1 MAILLRLLRFAYK
14 YKLFTLIGYVCLI
27 GTIILNLV
35 QPLIFR
41 QVIDVGIGERN
52 STVLMEMAFAI
63 VVVNVVSS
71 FCGFGMSYCNEYVSQ
86 RVAYDIRND
95 LYDHLQRL
103 SFAYHD
109 RASTGELMSRVT
121 SDVEHSRVFVGTGV
135 LQLVNTVILYVSILA
150 IMLSLSW
157 ELSLVSLA
165 TLPLIGI
172 TAVQYGSRVQPMFRR
187 VQRQWAVLTAVLQEN
202 ITGVRV
208 VKAFAREPFE
218 VSKFKTE
225 NDAFLE
231 RNVATT
237 RLQSLVFPMMVF
249 ISSMGTVAIL
259 WYGGLQAIE
268 GHLSVGSL
276 IAFNSYLMRLAGPTR
291 QFGAIVAWVSRAIAS
306 GERLFEILDTP
317 SPVRERPGLPARSTI
332 DGRVTF
338 ENVAFSYG
346 QAFAATPGFGATTEI
361 SAFKPIVHARD
372 REDRTLLRGTGA
384 SPASVIQEINIEAN
398 PNEVVALIGHTGS
411 GKSTLTSLIPRFY
424 DASSGS
430 VKVDGIDV
438 KDYRLADLRRNVGI
452 VMQET
457 LLFSATVAENI
468 AFGNVEASMA
478 DIERAAR
485 ASQAYEFIRDLP
497 EQFETKIGER
507 GVNLSGG
514 QRQRLAIARALLID
528 PRILI
533 LDDATAS
540 VDMKTEYQIQEAL
553 RELMAGR
560 TTFII
565 AQRLS
570 TITHADQILV
580 LDHGRIVQR
589 GTHQELITEP
599 GPYQDIYDM
608 QLRDQD
614 EARDAANREIASSPT
629 AIK

>member
-14 YKLFTLIGYVCLI
+14 YKLFTLIGYLCLI

-135 LQLVNTVILYVSILA
+135 LQLVNTVILYVSILG

-346 QAFAATPGFGATTEI
+346 QAFTAIPGYGATTEI

-384 SPASVIQEINIEAN
+384 SPASVIQGINIEAN

-485 ASQAYEFIRDLP
+485 AAQAYEFIRDLP

>member
-14 YKLFTLIGYVCLI
+14 YKLFTVIGYLCLI

-86 RVAYDIRND
+86 RVAYDVRND

-346 QAFAATPGFGATTEI
+346 QAFTAIPGYGATTEI

>member
-14 YKLFTLIGYVCLI
+14 YKLFTLIGYLCLI

-346 QAFAATPGFGATTEI
+346 QAFAAIPGYGATTEI

-384 SPASVIQEINIEAN
+384 SPASVIQGINIEAN

-424 DASSGS
+424 DASNGS

-468 AFGNVEASMA
+468 AFGNVEASTA

-485 ASQAYEFIRDLP
+485 AAQAYEFIRDLP

>member
-14 YKLFTLIGYVCLI
+14 YKLFTLIGYLCLI

-71 FCGFGMSYCNEYVSQ
+71 FCVFGMSYCNEYVSQ

-135 LQLVNTVILYVSILA
+135 LQLVNTVILYVSILG

-259 WYGGLQAIE
+259 WYGGLQAIQ

-346 QAFAATPGFGATTEI
+346 QAFTAIPGYGATTEI

-485 ASQAYEFIRDLP
+485 AAQAYEFIRDLP

>member
-1 MAILLRLLRFAYK
+1 
-14 YKLFTLIGYVCLI
+14 
-27 GTIILNLV
+27 
-35 QPLIFR
+35 
-41 QVIDVGIGERN
+41 
-52 STVLMEMAFAI
+52 
-63 VVVNVVSS
+63 
-71 FCGFGMSYCNEYVSQ
+71 
-86 RVAYDIRND
+86 
-95 LYDHLQRL
+95 
-103 SFAYHD
+103 
-109 RASTGELMSRVT
+109 
-121 SDVEHSRVFVGTGV
+121 
-135 LQLVNTVILYVSILA
+135 
-150 IMLSLSW
+150 
-157 ELSLVSLA
+157 
-165 TLPLIGI
+165 
-172 TAVQYGSRVQPMFRR
+172 MFRR

-346 QAFAATPGFGATTEI
+346 QAFAAIPGFGATTEI

-384 SPASVIQEINIEAN
+384 SPASVIQGINIEAN

-485 ASQAYEFIRDLP
+485 AAQAYEFIRDLP

>member
-86 RVAYDIRND
+86 RVAYDIRNN

-237 RLQSLVFPMMVF
+237 RLQS
-249 ISSMGTVAIL
+249 
-259 WYGGLQAIE
+259 
-268 GHLSVGSL
+268 
-276 IAFNSYLMRLAGPTR
+276 
-291 QFGAIVAWVSRAIAS
+291 
-306 GERLFEILDTP
+306 
-317 SPVRERPGLPARSTI
+317 
-332 DGRVTF
+332 
-338 ENVAFSYG
+338 
-346 QAFAATPGFGATTEI
+346 
-361 SAFKPIVHARD
+361 
-372 REDRTLLRGTGA
+372 
-384 SPASVIQEINIEAN
+384 
-398 PNEVVALIGHTGS
+398 
-411 GKSTLTSLIPRFY
+411 
-424 DASSGS
+424 
-430 VKVDGIDV
+430 
-438 KDYRLADLRRNVGI
+438 
-452 VMQET
+452 
-457 LLFSATVAENI
+457 
-468 AFGNVEASMA
+468 
-478 DIERAAR
+478 
-485 ASQAYEFIRDLP
+485 
-497 EQFETKIGER
+497 
-507 GVNLSGG
+507 
-514 QRQRLAIARALLID
+514 
-528 PRILI
+528 
-533 LDDATAS
+533 
-540 VDMKTEYQIQEAL
+540 
-553 RELMAGR
+553 
-560 TTFII
+560 
-565 AQRLS
+565 
-570 TITHADQILV
+570 
-580 LDHGRIVQR
+580 
-589 GTHQELITEP
+589 
-599 GPYQDIYDM
+599 
-608 QLRDQD
+608 
-614 EARDAANREIASSPT
+614 
-629 AIK
+629 

>member
-346 QAFAATPGFGATTEI
+346 QAFTAIPGYGATTEI

>member
-1 MAILLRLLRFAYK
+1 
-14 YKLFTLIGYVCLI
+14 
-27 GTIILNLV
+27 
-35 QPLIFR
+35 
-41 QVIDVGIGERN
+41 
-52 STVLMEMAFAI
+52 
-63 VVVNVVSS
+63 
-71 FCGFGMSYCNEYVSQ
+71 
-86 RVAYDIRND
+86 
-95 LYDHLQRL
+95 
-103 SFAYHD
+103 
-109 RASTGELMSRVT
+109 
-121 SDVEHSRVFVGTGV
+121 
-135 LQLVNTVILYVSILA
+135 
-150 IMLSLSW
+150 
-157 ELSLVSLA
+157 
-165 TLPLIGI
+165 
-172 TAVQYGSRVQPMFRR
+172 
-187 VQRQWAVLTAVLQEN
+187 
-202 ITGVRV
+202 
-208 VKAFAREPFE
+208 
-218 VSKFKTE
+218 
-225 NDAFLE
+225 
-231 RNVATT
+231 
-237 RLQSLVFPMMVF
+237 MMVF

-346 QAFAATPGFGATTEI
+346 QAIAAIPGYGATTEI

-629 AIK
+629 ANK

>member
-14 YKLFTLIGYVCLI
+14 YKLFTLIGYLCLI

-259 WYGGLQAIE
+259 WHGGLQAIE

-338 ENVAFSYG
+338 ENVTFSYG
-346 QAFAATPGFGATTEI
+346 QAFAAIPGYGATTEI
-361 SAFKPIVHARD
+361 SAFKAIVHARD
-372 REDRTLLRGTGA
+372 REDRTLLKGTGA

-468 AFGNVEASMA
+468 AFGNVEASIA

-485 ASQAYEFIRDLP
+485 AAQAYEFIRDLP

-528 PRILI
+528 PRVLI

-589 GTHQELITEP
+589 GTHQELITVP

-614 EARDAANREIASSPT
+614 EAREAANREIASSPT

>member
-1 MAILLRLLRFAYK
+1 MAILLRLLRFAYE
-14 YKLFTLIGYVCLI
+14 YKLFTLIGYLCLI

-346 QAFAATPGFGATTEI
+346 QAFTAIPGYGATTEI

-485 ASQAYEFIRDLP
+485 AAQAYEFIRDLP